1 MTKNNLKS
9 DSNSFI
15 DYWSN
20 KVNNF
25 SEDEFLSL
33 INEDKTLMNRIQLFK
48 DYFGKKGEERWS
60 EIIKEFKAAFPGSE
74 VPKFLESKR
83 GFLLDK
89 KKLSDIKA
97 KVEFLLYDCT
107 SELYRG
113 FMDVENNEK
122 RFEIIESVMSIIN
135 FFEVDNLKSK
145 SDKSITF
152 ESFSQLDELSQA
164 ILLIKLKDGIV
175 NKPYFNFLKKIY
187 NELFPRDLSFTISL
201 SINRETNEFC
211 LFDQNSYKETGKIN
225 PKVAELKLNLIQ
237 LYNKLPDV
245 FETIVEK
252 PAFLN
257 DNYLFLG
264 IKNKLNEWLER
275 INKTL
280 KAKANDLNLNVF
292 ILNMGTHGVPIS
304 VFSDEVLR
312 KLLINCNFYSLEVL
326 SRYASDSEIDKVISI
341 ISDIVKG

>member
-1 MTKNNLKS
+1 MTKNNSEL
-9 DSNSFI
+9 DSNNFI
-15 DYWSN
+15 NYWSN

-48 DYFGKKGEERWS
+48 DYFGEKGENRWS

-83 GFLLDK
+83 RVLLDK
-89 KKLSDIKA
+89 KKLSDIKT
-97 KVEFLLYDCT
+97 KVEFLLYDYT
-107 SELYRG
+107 SELYRS
-113 FMDVENNEK
+113 FMDVDNNEK
-122 RFEIIESVMSIIN
+122 RFEIIQSVISINN
-135 FFEVDNLKSK
+135 FFEVDNLESK

-152 ESFSQLDELSQA
+152 ESFSQLDELSQS
-164 ILLIKLKDGIV
+164 ILLIKLKDGIA
-175 NKPYFNFLKKIY
+175 NKPYFDFLKKIY
-187 NELFPRDLSFTISL
+187 NELFPMDLSFTISL
-201 SINRETNEFC
+201 SVDRETNDFC
-211 LFDQNSYKETGKIN
+211 LFDQNSYKETGKTN

-252 PAFLN
+252 PTFLN
-257 DNYLFLG
+257 NNYLFLG

-275 INKTL
+275 INQTL
-280 KAKANDLNLNVF
+280 KANDLNLNVF

-326 SRYASDSEIDKVISI
+326 SRYASDSEINKVVSI
-341 ISDIVKG
+341 VSDIVKG